1 MHQYTPVLSKI
12 GYNGSSEERP
22 AGPGYCPGQGV
33 WFCQASGIAPGW
45 MDGCAPV
52 SITFINPILTLLLLG
67 WQKCEKPS
75 DCSTS
80 PMIPPPLN
88 FCWASQ
94 KRNRRLFKQLQRLL

>member
-1 MHQYTPVLSKI
+1 MHQCWLLSSRKLDTMVYLKKGQLALVIALARESGFARLQVLHLD
-12 GYNGSSEERP
+12 
-22 AGPGYCPGQGV
+22 
-33 WFCQASGIAPGW
+33 GW

-80 PMIPPPLN
+80 PMTPLPLN
-88 FCWASQ
+88 FCWG
-94 KRNRRLFKQLQRLL
+94 